1 TSGTTGRPKGA
12 QLTYG
17 NHWWSAVASALNLGL
32 HGDDRWLACLPLFHV
47 AGLSILMRSV
57 IYGMTAVVHDRFD
70 PERVNRAIDE
80 DRVTI
85 VSVVAATLQRMLE
98 ARGDRPYPGHLRCLL
113 AGGGPVP
120 VPLLEECHRRGLP
133 VVQTY
138 GLTETAS
145 QVVTLAPDDAL
156 RKIGSAGKPLLP
168 NELRIVP
175 LGARSMEEP
184 GAAEETGP
192 PAAAPPGHVGEIAV
206 RGPTVTPGYFRDPES
221 TARALRDGWLYTG

>member
-1 TSGTTGRPKGA
+1 EAQAADRARPDAARAPEPGAGAPPFSLREHIDLGAVHTIIYTSGTTGRPKGA

-57 IYGMTAVVHDRFD
+57 IYGMTAIVHDRFD
-70 PERVNRAIDE
+70 AERVNRAIDE
-80 DRVTI
+80 DGVTI
-85 VSVVAATLQRMLE
+85 VSVVATTLQRMLE
-98 ARGDRPYPGHLRCLL
+98 ARGRRPYPPHLRCLL

-120 VPLLEECHRRGLP
+120 RPLLEECHRRGLP

-175 LGARSMEEP
+175 LDSR
-184 GAAEETGP
+184 
-192 PAAAPPGHVGEIAV
+192 
-206 RGPTVTPGYFRDPES
+206 
-221 TARALRDGWLYTG
+221 